1 MTKCCDYQAGMLD
14 TAITFQRRVRVAD
27 GAGGWTESWTTVLTT
42 RAYMKG
48 LSGYERFTSD
58 RLNAETKDRAVI
70 RYYADLRPADRAVVD
85 SKAYN
90 VTYIDDVERKH
101 RWMVLDLSGGVAT

>member
-1 MTKCCDYQAGMLD
+1 MAQCCDYDAGMLQ
-14 TAITFQRRVRVAD
+14 TAITIQRRVRVTD
-27 GAGGWTESWTTVLTT
+27 GAGGWSESWETILTT

-70 RYYADLRPADRAVVD
+70 RYYADLLPSDRLVVD
-85 SKAYN
+85 GRAHN
-90 VTYIDDVERKH
+90 ITYINDVERKH